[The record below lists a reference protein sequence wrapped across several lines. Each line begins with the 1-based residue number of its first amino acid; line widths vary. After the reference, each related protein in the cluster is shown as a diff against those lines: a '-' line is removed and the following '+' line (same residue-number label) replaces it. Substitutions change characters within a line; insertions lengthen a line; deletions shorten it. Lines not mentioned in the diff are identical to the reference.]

1 MWPSL
6 DLCLASYAKNIVLV
20 FDYFSCEK
28 HFRVAYSLLHLSL
41 QNITLQ
47 VPPESAARRWD
58 LCQTSMKRTTARVLP
73 THTRDPRPMGSF

>member
-47 VPPESAARRWD
+47 VPPESAARRWN
-58 LCQTSMKRTTARVLP
+58 LCQTSMKGRLRGYSQQN
-73 THTRDPRPMGSF
+73 TRDLQPMGSF